1 MFLFPTKKEK
11 IASWAAKGKQTEKLC
26 EMCFDLDPEI
36 RALAAAAVGN
46 TKGDRGYNCLI
57 NLLRDDEIEVQM
69 AAAKALDMMGSK
81 NAIEHLR
88 YAAAHTDNA
97 EFKQLCLN
105 TVANLLAKIKE

>member
-11 IASWAAKGKQTEKLC
+11 IAKWAAKGVQHELLC
-26 EMCFDLDPEI
+26 EYCFDMDPEI

-57 NLLRDDEIEVQM
+57 NLLRDDEIDVQI

-97 EFKQLCLN
+97 EFKALCLN
-105 TVANLLAKIKE
+105 AVSNLVAKMKE

>member
-11 IASWAAKGKQTEKLC
+11 IAKWAAQGKQTEQLC
-26 EMCFDLDPEI
+26 EFCFDLDPEI
-36 RALAAAAVGN
+36 RALAATAVGN

-57 NLLRDDEIEVQM
+57 NLLRDDDPDVQK

-88 YAAAHTDNA
+88 YAANHTEDA
-97 EFKQLCLN
+97 EFKSLCLN
-105 TVANLLAKIKE
+105 AVANLVAKLKD

>member
-11 IASWAAKGKQTEKLC
+11 IAKWAAKGKQTEQLC

-36 RALAAAAVGN
+36 RALAATAVGH

-57 NLLRDDEIEVQM
+57 NLLRDDEIDVQL

-88 YAAAHTDNA
+88 YAANHTDNA
-97 EFKQLCLN
+97 EFKQLCLDVVSN
-105 TVANLLAKIKE
+105 LVAKMKD